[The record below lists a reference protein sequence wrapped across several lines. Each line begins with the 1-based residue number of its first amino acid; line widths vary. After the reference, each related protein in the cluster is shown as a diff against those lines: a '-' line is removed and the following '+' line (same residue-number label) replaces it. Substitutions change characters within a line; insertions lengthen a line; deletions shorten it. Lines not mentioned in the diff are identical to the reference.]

1 MKNEPMFTPSYS
13 IKTKTQITNKVTG
26 MKAFAGA
33 MEKLRYKVALRR
45 ATAVNKVPFRV
56 LSSEPYQPKNV
67 TDFRFKS
74 GAKMTGRYGPLGM
87 DGFLKFIYPDGSI
100 YTGHVLGNKFAGEGM
115 IKFPNGGQFSAFW
128 IQGVAFNPHYVFP
141 DGLHY
146 EYKDW
151 DYCTMPDRRFF
162 SEFDKGLNP
171 SGNIQLSNNHPAP
184 ALPVGSYDSGEGY
197 FNPFSREMIHPIT
210 GKFLR
215 IPSQS
220 ERRWI
225 LNHCRRE
232 WITPLPFDP
241 TLYENWFPKYNE
253 EISVK
258 KKSIWQTIH
267 DCFGEMSGM
276 EGKIESLITFK
287 PSSLNTSKD
296 KLAEINTLMNKS
308 FYAQPNNNDSL
319 KF

>member
-13 IKTKTQITNKVTG
+13 IKTKTQITNKVTMDCITNIRTG
-26 MKAFAGA
+26 I
-33 MEKLRYKVALRR
+33 
-45 ATAVNKVPFRV
+45 TARCPT
-56 LSSEPYQPKNV
+56 E
-67 TDFRFKS
+67 
-74 GAKMTGRYGPLGM
+74 
-87 DGFLKFIYPDGSI
+87 
-100 YTGHVLGNKFAGEGM
+100 
-115 IKFPNGGQFSAFW
+115 
-128 IQGVAFNPHYVFP
+128 
-141 DGLHY
+141 
-146 EYKDW
+146 
-151 DYCTMPDRRFF
+151 
-162 SEFDKGLNP
+162 EFDKGLNP